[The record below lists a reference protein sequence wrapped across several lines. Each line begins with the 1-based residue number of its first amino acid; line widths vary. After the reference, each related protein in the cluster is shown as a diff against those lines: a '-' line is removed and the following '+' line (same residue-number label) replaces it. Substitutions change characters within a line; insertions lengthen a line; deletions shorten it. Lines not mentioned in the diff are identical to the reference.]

1 MAIITTAAPVS
12 GIRGKVGGNVF
23 SANKS
28 GPYLKAW
35 AKGSNPRSERQTA
48 HRATLV
54 TFAQAW
60 RGITGTQRDDWDIY
74 ALEPAQDKTNSL
86 GETFSVSGFAWFVG
100 ININRAF
107 VGDGQLSASPT
118 VSVPA
123 TPTIEDALLRTNDSG
138 LSSVVR
144 LTTGS
149 SGLTDELAV
158 YSKIFNSEGRQT
170 GSEISLHLVT
180 DIPNAGRR
188 VFFQLAGE
196 DRYGVISLGQRIF
209 LEVATQNTDGRQGPR
224 ASIFVDA
231 TEV

>member
-12 GIRGKVGGNVF
+12 GIRGKVGGNIF

-35 AKGSNPRSERQTA
+35 AKGSNPRSQRQTA

-54 TFAQAW
+54 TFSQAW
-60 RGITGTQRDDWDIY
+60 RGLTGTQRDDWDIY
-74 ALEPAQDKTNSL
+74 AALPAQEKKNSL
-86 GETFSVSGFAWFVG
+86 GEDFSVSGFAWFVG

-107 VGDGQLSASPT
+107 IGDAQLSDSPT
-118 VSVPA
+118 VAVPA
-123 TPTIEDALLRTNDSG
+123 TPTIESALLRTNDSG

-144 LTTGS
+144 LTIGS
-149 SGLTDELAV
+149 SGLADNLAV
-158 YSKIFNSEGRQT
+158 YSKLFNSEGRLT
-170 GSEISLHLVT
+170 GSQISLHLVT
-180 DIPNAGRR
+180 DMPNAGRR
-188 VFFQLAGE
+188 VFFQNAAE
-196 DRYGVISLGQRIF
+196 DRYGVINLGQRIF
-209 LEVATQNTDGRQGPR
+209 LEVATQNTDGRQGPK